1 MVDESN
7 VKAFRSDLLRL
18 ILNWQA
24 TPGDVLGAL
33 AEFDAEGL
41 VGVDRVGGQGDG
53 GGS

>member
-1 MVDESN
+1 MVDESS

-18 ILNWQA
+18 MLSWQA

-33 AEFDAEGL
+33 AEFDARGL
-41 VGVDRVGGQGDG
+41 VGVHHGGGKGDG